1 MKKRRRSRASART
14 HGLLT
19 QYAQLR
25 TEGYR
30 DNPER
35 FATEFVEA
43 PVLSFVLV
51 LNCIITFCIKMFGRC
66 PDMHRSWN
74 ARPKTRRVW
83 SPHEEPDGGG
93 ARRGA
98 CPNHSG
104 LPGRQG
110 DSASGAGVEV
120 SIPTVSK
127 WRQRFSLWGLR
138 GLRDQPRP
146 GKPVR
151 YDTAFRNRV
160 LATLEETPPP
170 GMSHWDGPA
179 VAEKLDASVHAVW
192 RVLRREGIYLQ
203 RRRSWCVSTDK
214 EFAPKA
220 ADVVGLISEPAVERT
235 GAERGRKTEHTGDRA
250 GLRLCGDRQRQVV
263 RGLKSTY
270 KRHGT
275 LNLFAALE
283 VGTGQV
289 KTKFTEYKKREDFRS
304 FLDGVLADQPPDKEI
319 HVILDNYSP
328 HKRNDDW
335 LAKFEGRVQ
344 FHFTP
349 TSASWL
355 NQIEIV
361 FSLLQRKTL
370 NGGSFKTKD
379 QLREA
384 IEAFF
389 RRHNERAKPFRW
401 RKREVKGSQLRNTI
415 VNLRN

>member
-1 MKKRRRSRASART
+1 MPRHAPKLECSADDQASLVAITKSRTAEARAVERARIVLACLE
-14 HGLLT
+14 GKEI
-19 QYAQLR
+19 QQVARELR
-25 TEGYR
+25 
-30 DNPER
+30 
-35 FATEFVEA
+35 
-43 PVLSFVLV
+43 
-51 LNCIITFCIKMFGRC
+51 
-66 PDMHRSWN
+66 
-74 ARPKTRRVW
+74 
-83 SPHEEPDGGG
+83 
-93 ARRGA
+93 
-98 CPNHSG
+98 
-104 LPGRQG
+104 
-110 DSASGAGVEV
+110 V

-138 GLRDQPRP
+138 GLRDRSRP
-146 GKPVR
+146 GKPIR
-151 YDTAFRNRV
+151 YDAAFRNRV
-160 LATLEETPPP
+160 LALLEQPPP
-170 GMSHWDGPA
+170 LGMSHGDGPA
-179 VAEKLDASVHAVW
+179 LAEKLDASVHAVW

-220 ADVVGLISEPAVERT
+220 AEVVGLYLNPPVNAVVLSVDEKPSIQAIERASGYVET
-235 GAERGRKTEHTGDRA
+235 DSGT
-250 GLRLCGDRQRQVV
+250 VV
-263 RGLKSTY
+263 RALKSTY

-289 KTKFTEYKKREDFRS
+289 HTKFTDYKKREDFRS
-304 FLDGVLADQPPDKEI
+304 FLDGVLADQPPHGEI

-370 NGGSFKTKD
+370 NGASFKTKD

-384 IEAFF
+384 IEAFI
-389 RRHNERAKPFRW
+389 RRHNQRAKPFRW